1 MFFKFLFKKEDRL
14 EHLIYDYLGAL
25 KQTEEFFLKAF
36 DTCLESSHCETFDFL
51 SNQVHKAEAKA
62 DDIREEIKSI
72 MYGKALIPD
81 SRGDVMGLLEAMD
94 RIPHLFELVL
104 FMIQTQKINIP
115 EFLIAD
121 IRDLI
126 RISLESCDLMSD
138 QVEALFK
145 KKKGIR
151 ELLKTID
158 MNESHCDHIERRII
172 TKLFDSSVEPFDK
185 LQIKELVVQ
194 IGNISDETDRV
205 SKRINI
211 ISMKRR
217 V

>member
-1 MFFKFLFKKEDRL
+1 MFFKFLFKKENRL
-14 EHLIYDYLGAL
+14 ETLIYDYLKAL
-25 KQTEEFFLKAF
+25 RQTEEYFLKSF
-36 DTCLESSHCETFDFL
+36 DTCLESAHCETFDFL
-51 SNQVHKAEAKA
+51 INQVHKAESKA

-94 RIPHLFELVL
+94 RIPHLFERVL
-104 FMIQTQKINIP
+104 FIIQTQKIHIP
-115 EFLIAD
+115 VFLVAD
-121 IRDLI
+121 LKDLI
-126 RISLESCDLMSD
+126 RISLESCALMAE

-145 KKKGIR
+145 KKEGIR
-151 ELLKTID
+151 ALLKTID
-158 MNESHCDHIERRII
+158 TNESHCDHIERRII
-172 TKLFDSSVEPFDK
+172 TKLFESDLDPFEK
-185 LQIKELVVQ
+185 LQLKELVVE

>member
-14 EHLIYDYLGAL
+14 ENLIYDYLDAL
-25 KQTEEFFLKAF
+25 KQTEEFFLKSF
-36 DTCLESSHCETFDFL
+36 ESCLESAHSQTFDFL
-51 SNQVHKAEAKA
+51 TNQVHKAESKA

-94 RIPHLFELVL
+94 RIPHIFERVL
-104 FMIQTQKINIP
+104 FMIQTQKIEIP
-115 EFLIAD
+115 IFMVAD
-121 IRDLI
+121 LKDLV
-126 RISLESCDLMSD
+126 RISLESCDLMAR

-145 KKKGIR
+145 KKEGIR
-151 ELLKTID
+151 AFLKTID
-158 MNESHCDHIERRII
+158 INESHCDHIERRLI
-172 TKLFDSSVEPFDK
+172 TALFESDMEPFDK
-185 LQIKELVVQ
+185 LQLKDLVVQ
-194 IGNISDETDRV
+194 VGNISDEADRV

>member
-14 EHLIYDYLGAL
+14 ENLIYDYLKAL
-25 KQTEEFFLKAF
+25 EQAEEYFLKAF
-36 DTCLESSHCETFDFL
+36 DTCLDSIHCEAFDFL
-51 SNQVHKAEAKA
+51 ISQVHKAESKA

-81 SRGDVMGLLEAMD
+81 SRGDVMGLLEALD
-94 RIPHLFELVL
+94 RIPHLFERVL
-104 FMIQTQKINIP
+104 FMIQTQKMQIP
-115 EFLIAD
+115 GFLIP
-121 IRDLI
+121 DLKDLV
-126 RISLESCDLMSD
+126 RISLESCDLVGD

-151 ELLKTID
+151 DLLKTID
-158 MNESHCDHIERRII
+158 VNESHCDHIERRII
-172 TKLFDSSVEPFDK
+172 TKLFESDIEPFDK
-185 LQIKELVVQ
+185 LQLKELVVQ
-194 IGNISDETDRV
+194 IGNISDEADRV

>member
-14 EHLIYDYLGAL
+14 ETLIYDYLKAL
-25 KQTEEFFLKAF
+25 RQTEEYFLKSF
-36 DTCLESSHCETFDFL
+36 DTCLESAHCEAFDFL
-51 SNQVHKAEAKA
+51 TNQVHKAESQA

-94 RIPHLFELVL
+94 RIPHLFERVL
-104 FMIQTQKINIP
+104 FMIQTQKIHVP
-115 EFLIAD
+115 VFMVAD
-121 IRDLI
+121 LKDLI
-126 RISLESCDLMSD
+126 RISLESCALMAE

-151 ELLKTID
+151 ALLKTID
-158 MNESHCDHIERRII
+158 INESHCDHIERRII
-172 TKLFDSSVEPFDK
+172 TKLFDSDLDPFDK
-185 LQIKELVVQ
+185 LQLKELVVE

>member
-1 MFFKFLFKKEDRL
+1 MFFKLLFKKEDRL
-14 EHLIYDYLGAL
+14 ESLIYDYLKAL
-25 KQTEEFFLKAF
+25 EQTEEYFLKAF
-36 DTCLESSHCETFDFL
+36 ETCLASPHCEAFHFL
-51 SNQVHKAEAKA
+51 INQTHKAESKA

-94 RIPHLFELVL
+94 RIPHLLERVL
-104 FMIQTQKINIP
+104 YMIQTQKINIP
-115 EFLIAD
+115 EFLIPD
-121 IRDLI
+121 LKDLI
-126 RISLESCDLMSD
+126 RISLESCDLMGD

-145 KKKGIR
+145 KKQGIR
-151 ELLKTID
+151 ALLKTID
-158 MNESHCDHIERRII
+158 VNESHCDHIERRMI
-172 TKLFDSSVEPFDK
+172 TRIFESELDPFDK
-185 LQIKELVVQ
+185 LQLKELVVE
-194 IGNISDETDRV
+194 IGNISDEADRV